1 MTINQFINN
10 LKEICEERRVHL
22 IIQSLNGVQTNLS
35 KLTNSSQELIALMD
49 QDNINLLDNE
59 NISKEDLI
67 LLVTITSILPGGNNS
82 LDQLEIQSLNNS
94 LEILESFEHD
104 NYMVSLFK
112 ID

>member
-10 LKEICEERRVHL
+10 LKEICEEKRVHL

-35 KLTNSSQELIALMD
+35 KLTDSSQELIALMD

-67 LLVTITSILPGGNNS
+67 LLVTITLILPGGNNS

>member
-10 LKEICEERRVHL
+10 LKRICEERRVHL
-22 IIQSLNGVQTNLS
+22 IIQSLNGIQTNLS
-35 KLTNSSQELIALMD
+35 KLTDSSQKLITLID
-49 QDNINLLDNE
+49 QANINLLENE
-59 NISKEDLI
+59 TISNEDLI
-67 LLVTITSILPGGNNS
+67 LLITVTSILPRGNNS

-94 LEILESFEHD
+94 LKVLESFEND

>member
-1 MTINQFINN
+1 MTED
-10 LKEICEERRVHL
+10 L
-22 IIQSLNGVQTNLS
+22 
-35 KLTNSSQELIALMD
+35 
-49 QDNINLLDNE
+49 
-59 NISKEDLI
+59 KEDLI

>member
-35 KLTNSSQELIALMD
+35 KLTDSSQELIALMD

-67 LLVTITSILPGGNNS
+67 LLVTMTSILPGGNNS

-94 LEILESFEHD
+94 LKVLESFEHD

>member
-35 KLTNSSQELIALMD
+35 KLTDSSQELIALMD
-49 QDNINLLDNE
+49 QDNINLLENE
-59 NISKEDLI
+59 TISKEDLI

>member
-35 KLTNSSQELIALMD
+35 KLTDSSQELIALMD

-94 LEILESFEHD
+94 LKVLESFEHD

>member
-10 LKEICEERRVHL
+10 LKGICKERRVHL
-22 IIQSLNGVQTNLS
+22 IIQSLNGIQTNLS
-35 KLTNSSQELIALMD
+35 KLTDSPQKLITLID
-49 QDNINLLDNE
+49 QANINLLENE
-59 NISKEDLI
+59 TISNEDLI
-67 LLVTITSILPGGNNS
+67 LLITLTSILPRGNNS

>member
-1 MTINQFINN
+1 VTINQFINN

-94 LEILESFEHD
+94 LKVLESFEHD

>member
-1 MTINQFINN
+1 VTINQFINN
-10 LKEICEERRVHL
+10 LKEICEEKRVHL

-35 KLTNSSQELIALMD
+35 KLTDSSQELIALMD

>member
-1 MTINQFINN
+1 VTINQFINN

-35 KLTNSSQELIALMD
+35 KLTDSSQELIALMD

-67 LLVTITSILPGGNNS
+67 LLVTMTSILPGGNNS

-94 LEILESFEHD
+94 LKVLESFEHD

>member
-1 MTINQFINN
+1 VTINQFINN

>member
-94 LEILESFEHD
+94 LKVLESFEHD

>member
-10 LKEICEERRVHL
+10 LKRICEERRVHL

-35 KLTNSSQELIALMD
+35 KLTDSSQELIALMD

-67 LLVTITSILPGGNNS
+67 LLVTITSILPEGNNS

>member
-35 KLTNSSQELIALMD
+35 KLTDSSQELIALMD

-67 LLVTITSILPGGNNS
+67 LLVTITLILPGGNNS

>member
-10 LKEICEERRVHL
+10 LKEICEEKRVHL

>member
-67 LLVTITSILPGGNNS
+67 LLVTITLILPGGNNS

>member
-10 LKEICEERRVHL
+10 LKEICEEKRVHL

-35 KLTNSSQELIALMD
+35 KLTDSSQELIALMD

>member
-35 KLTNSSQELIALMD
+35 KLTDSSQELIALMD

-82 LDQLEIQSLNNS
+82 LDPLEIQSLINS